1 MINGR
6 RRDGVVT
13 TPRLRLDG
21 RPAGLFLLVAIAL
34 LIAVVPG
41 VGGRRISGEASPA
54 PLPPAPQ
61 VGTCL
66 RYPGAARPGGP
77 AASTTRAQRTFGP
90 CDEQPALGEVVAVDV
105 RSAGQAGPPPPEV
118 CSDEAAAYAGLQP
131 TPDGY
136 ATVNP
141 TAAPGGS
148 ASAADPVRW
157 IYPFTSI
164 TEWVAQAPSLPD
176 SASTWFA
183 CLVQPI
189 TGLQYRSLAGAFDG
203 GTLPAN
209 YGTCW
214 VASAPAPGDATVACG
229 WPHLSELIGGGAV
242 GDDATDDV
250 VQRSCHDQ
258 AARLLGRDDP
268 TVGGILSVH
277 VWQENPADGQ
287 SSPRDR
293 LLPQRDEWPAHRGQP
308 DRAQVRHRHLR
319 PMRCRIRTEPVGTT

>member
-1 MINGR
+1 VTGPANGVEERPAVSGVSGHGRWIGLALLAAIGLIVAAVPPVDGR
-6 RRDGVVT
+6 RVAGSAQVAE
-13 TPRLRLDG
+13 L
-21 RPAGLFLLVAIAL
+21 PA
-34 LIAVVPG
+34 
-41 VGGRRISGEASPA
+41 
-54 PLPPAPQ
+54 APQ

-77 AASTTRAQRTFGP
+77 ATSTTRAQRTFGP

-105 RSAGQAGPPPPEV
+105 LSAGQVGPPPPEV

-157 IYPFTSI
+157 TNPFTSI

-250 VQRSCHDQ
+250 VERSCHDQ

-287 SSPRDR
+287 SSREIAGYLRVTSGR
-293 LLPQRDEWPAHRGQP
+293 LIEGSLIGLKSGTVTF
-308 DRAQVRHRHLR
+308 VR
-319 PMRCRIRTEPVGTT
+319 